1 MSRMSGPSA
10 VLLAALFCC
19 LLSADAHAARRISS
33 DPAVPDTGRVAAANT
48 VLVPMATLPV
58 WIGVDNEFALYRS
71 EWESMRRVGPRGR
84 FGVTMYVPL
93 QKEGVRNWTSIGYEE
108 DELETR
114 AYMSWFNGSNYTTVP
129 VSVQSPTTLFT
140 LRGGLD
146 HVAGSEQRPR
156 GFLGAGLGVGYGLI
170 ASPLGGR
177 SERWGVFDTAVRG
190 GLYAYPSVNS
200 RIGLVGQG
208 LLGFRLATHD
218 LQDAYAELRLGLS
231 FESALQL
238 PKRFV
243 EPR

>member
-10 VLLAALFCC
+10 VLVTALLCA
-19 LLSADAHAARRISS
+19 LLPATTHASRRISS
-33 DPAVPDTGRVAAANT
+33 DPAVPDTGRVAAAST
-48 VLVPMATLPV
+48 DLVPMVTLPV
-58 WIGVDNEFALYRS
+58 WIGVDSEFALYRS
-71 EWESMRRVGPRGR
+71 KWESMPRVGPRGR
-84 FGVTMYVPL
+84 FGVTLYVPL

-114 AYMSWFNGSNYTTVP
+114 AYMDWFNGSNYTLVP

-140 LRGGLD
+140 LRSGLD

-156 GFLGAGLGVGYGLI
+156 AFLGAGLGVGYGLI
-170 ASPLGGR
+170 ASPLAGR

-190 GLYAYPSVNS
+190 GLYAYPSANS

-208 LLGFRLATHD
+208 LLGFRLAVHD
-218 LQDAYAELRLGLS
+218 LRDAYVELRLGLS

-243 EPR
+243 ESR